1 MDKLKNEIVYLRSN
15 GQDITDDKIYIES
28 VRDEQTRDIIDNYRV
43 GNYDSNGNYIIDA
56 DIVQE
61 LIKITKK
68 LNRKDY
74 ERLIAETNGDYE
86 FKSIAD
92 IPLFGKLE
100 FRLIVTKTDA
110 KLYLIENVFREG
122 GGYLEVYGEKIA
134 EYVSD
139 TIEKKDLKSI
149 FTIFNIKLVDDDDDG
164 KKVEELE
171 DIDKLMT
178 RKIYLSLLARQMVE
192 TTAGDEKEV
201 FDSIVTILKTEGGEY
216 GKKVLKNFVDRLER
230 RPEVM
235 TIKDKKG
242 YNKALNDMLMGAL
255 EVVTT
260 QEDLQDANK
269 KIVFDKINQMRNQ
282 FSQHNVEKAKQI
294 VTAKQVKQVYDQVLD
309 GKGKLSLQDLQENVE
324 SVKQTLQKPTLVAK
338 PVLKQETRQA
348 ILKQGVKNAVI
359 EEAPKQQDQAAL
371 KKEEQEPEKTQKQQ
385 DNKADQK
392 PQNKTPVQK
401 PQVKT
406 AQQDKKPAQKTEVKK
421 EQSSASPT
429 GQGISPTG
437 SGFTPTNQKPVE
449 PGLRREG
456 DANNQVASLGG
467 DKTNKEPPTKSQEY
481 TNPITPKGQIKGDNN
496 QTPEST
502 GQDAQK
508 GETEKLEV
516 ETQYEVKSPYEASS
530 IIMSSVFEDPTN
542 PESDKEVNSETK
554 GKPYNDE
561 KVFNFSDEIAN
572 QQYPDSKQVFN
583 FSDEEANQQYPD
595 SEQVFNFSDEKAN
608 KQHSDLEQ
616 GYNQGN

>member
-139 TIEKKDLKSI
+139 TIEKQDLKSI

-178 RKIYLSLLARQMVE
+178 RKIYLSLLAKQMVE

-201 FDSIVTILKTEGGEY
+201 FDSVVTILKTEGGEY

-242 YNKALNDMLMGAL
+242 YNKALNDMLMGSL

-371 KKEEQEPEKTQKQQ
+371 KKEVQEPEKAQKQQ
-385 DNKADQK
+385 DNKGEQK
-392 PQNKTPVQK
+392 SQDNKGEQQNKTPVQK
-401 PQVKT
+401 PQGKT
-406 AQQDKKPAQKTEVKK
+406 AQQDKKPAQKTEVNK
-421 EQSSASPT
+421 EQPS
-429 GQGISPTG
+429 ISPTDK
-437 SGFTPTNQKPVE
+437 SISPTVTGFTPTNQNRVGA
-449 PGLRREG
+449 GLRREG
-456 DANNQVASLGG
+456 DANNQVANLDS
-467 DKTNKEPPTKSQEY
+467 DKTNEGTHTEKDVDKNILKPTQKTP
-481 TNPITPKGQIKGDNN
+481 TNKDNN
-496 QTPEST
+496 QAPEST
-502 GQDAQK
+502 GQDTPK
-508 GETEKLEV
+508 GKTETVVEV
-516 ETQYEVKSPYEASS
+516 VPPVDPEV
-530 IIMSSVFEDPTN
+530 IEDLGVGKVTTLIYL
-542 PESDKEVNSETK
+542 DKEVNDKGHQPTGEDQDDDLISQEPGKQDPSTTIYKKASEETPL
-554 GKPYNDE
+554 GHTPD
-561 KVFNFSDEIAN
+561 FSN
-572 QQYPDSKQVFN
+572 STTSVLR
-583 FSDEEANQQYPD
+583 
-595 SEQVFNFSDEKAN
+595 
-608 KQHSDLEQ
+608 HSDPEQ
-616 GYNQGN
+616 GQT

>member
-139 TIEKKDLKSI
+139 TIEKQDLKSI

-178 RKIYLSLLARQMVE
+178 RKIYLSLLAKQMVE

-201 FDSIVTILKTEGGEY
+201 FDSVVTILKTEGGEY

-242 YNKALNDMLMGAL
+242 YNKALNDMLMGSL

-324 SVKQTLQKPTLVAK
+324 SVKQTLQK
-338 PVLKQETRQA
+338 
-348 ILKQGVKNAVI
+348 
-359 EEAPKQQDQAAL
+359 
-371 KKEEQEPEKTQKQQ
+371 
-385 DNKADQK
+385 
-392 PQNKTPVQK
+392 
-401 PQVKT
+401 
-406 AQQDKKPAQKTEVKK
+406 
-421 EQSSASPT
+421 
-429 GQGISPTG
+429 
-437 SGFTPTNQKPVE
+437 
-449 PGLRREG
+449 
-456 DANNQVASLGG
+456 
-467 DKTNKEPPTKSQEY
+467 
-481 TNPITPKGQIKGDNN
+481 
-496 QTPEST
+496 
-502 GQDAQK
+502 
-508 GETEKLEV
+508 
-516 ETQYEVKSPYEASS
+516 
-530 IIMSSVFEDPTN
+530 MM
-542 PESDKEVNSETK
+542 
-554 GKPYNDE
+554 
-561 KVFNFSDEIAN
+561 
-572 QQYPDSKQVFN
+572 
-583 FSDEEANQQYPD
+583 
-595 SEQVFNFSDEKAN
+595 
-608 KQHSDLEQ
+608 
-616 GYNQGN
+616 

>member
-139 TIEKKDLKSI
+139 TIEKQDLKSI

-178 RKIYLSLLARQMVE
+178 RKIYLSLLAKQMVE

-201 FDSIVTILKTEGGEY
+201 FDSVVTILKTEGGEY

-242 YNKALNDMLMGAL
+242 YNKALNDMLMGSL

-359 EEAPKQQDQAAL
+359 EEAQKQQDQAAL
-371 KKEEQEPEKTQKQQ
+371 KKEEQEPEKAQKQQ
-385 DNKADQK
+385 DNKGEQ
-392 PQNKTPVQK
+392 QNKTPVQK
-401 PQVKT
+401 PQGKT
-406 AQQDKKPAQKTEVKK
+406 AQQDKKPAQKTEVKN

-429 GQGISPTG
+429 GKGISPTG
-437 SGFTPTNQKPVE
+437 SGFTPTNQNPVGAD
-449 PGLRREG
+449 PRGEG
-456 DANNQVASLGG
+456 GSKNQGANLDSG
-467 DKTNKEPPTKSQEY
+467 KTNKEPPTKFQDILNLKPEVQ
-481 TNPITPKGQIKGDNN
+481 TKGDNK
-496 QTPEST
+496 QAPKPT
-502 GQDAQK
+502 GQDAQEDK
-508 GETEKLEV
+508 TKKAEINLDFLSNYGGEMP
-516 ETQYEVKSPYEASS
+516 S
-530 IIMSSVFEDPTN
+530 FFGDPTN
-542 PESDKEVNSETK
+542 YEINEGETK
-554 GKPYNDE
+554 IDIEIEGNPSEE
-561 KVFNFSDEIAN
+561 KVN
-572 QQYPDSKQVFN
+572 PG
-583 FSDEEANQQYPD
+583 EEKVNPIK
-595 SEQVFNFSDEKAN
+595 EEVLNHGEKKVN
-608 KQHSDLEQ
+608 PIEEEVLNH
-616 GYNQGN
+616 G

>member
-139 TIEKKDLKSI
+139 TIEKQDLKSI

-178 RKIYLSLLARQMVE
+178 RKIYLSLLAKQMVE

-201 FDSIVTILKTEGGEY
+201 FDSVVTILKTEGGEY

-242 YNKALNDMLMGAL
+242 YNKALNDMLMGSL

-371 KKEEQEPEKTQKQQ
+371 KKEEQEPEKAQKQQ
-385 DNKADQK
+385 DNKVDQK
-392 PQNKTPVQK
+392 QQNKTPVQK
-401 PQVKT
+401 PQGKT
-406 AQQDKKPAQKTEVKK
+406 AQQDKKPDKSAGKEKPTQKSSGANEKSSTSSTD
-421 EQSSASPT
+421 QS
-429 GQGISPTG
+429 ISPTG
-437 SGFTPTNQKPVE
+437 QKPVE
-449 PGLRREG
+449 PDLRREG
-456 DANNQVASLGG
+456 YANNQVASLGG

-481 TNPITPKGQIKGDNN
+481 TNPTPDNGNN
-496 QTPEST
+496 QAPKSPS
-502 GQDAQK
+502 QDAQK
-508 GETEKLEV
+508 DETETVVEV
-516 ETQYEVKSPYEASS
+516 VPPVNPKVIGNLGEGKGTTLINLDKKVEDDGYQPTGEDQDDDLTSQEPGKQDPSTTIYKKASEETPLGYTPDFSNSTT
-530 IIMSSVFEDPTN
+530 SVLR
-542 PESDKEVNSETK
+542 
-554 GKPYNDE
+554 
-561 KVFNFSDEIAN
+561 
-572 QQYPDSKQVFN
+572 
-583 FSDEEANQQYPD
+583 
-595 SEQVFNFSDEKAN
+595 
-608 KQHSDLEQ
+608 HSDPEQ
-616 GYNQGN
+616 GQT

>member
-139 TIEKKDLKSI
+139 TIEKQDLKSI

-178 RKIYLSLLARQMVE
+178 RKIYLSLLAKQMVE

-201 FDSIVTILKTEGGEY
+201 FDSVVTILKTEGGEY

-242 YNKALNDMLMGAL
+242 YNKALNDMLMGSL

-371 KKEEQEPEKTQKQQ
+371 KKEEQEPEKAQKQQ
-385 DNKADQK
+385 DNKVDQK
-392 PQNKTPVQK
+392 QQNKTPVQK
-401 PQVKT
+401 PQGKT
-406 AQQDKKPAQKTEVKK
+406 AQQDKKPDKSAGKEKPTQKSSGANEKSSTSSTD
-421 EQSSASPT
+421 QS
-429 GQGISPTG
+429 ISPTG
-437 SGFTPTNQKPVE
+437 QKPVE
-449 PGLRREG
+449 PDLRREG
-456 DANNQVASLGG
+456 YANNQVASLGG
-467 DKTNKEPPTKSQEY
+467 DKTNEETPTKSQVIL
-481 TNPITPKGQIKGDNN
+481 NPKTPEVQTKGDNN
-496 QTPEST
+496 QAPKPT
-502 GQDAQK
+502 GQ
-508 GETEKLEV
+508 V
-516 ETQYEVKSPYEASS
+516 ETQYKGKYPYEDSS
-530 IIMSSVFEDPTN
+530 TIMYSVYEDSTN
-542 PESDKEVNSETK
+542 PESDEEVNSEEK
-554 GKPYNDE
+554 VNPIEEEVFNHGEKKVNPIEEEVLNPKFDHYEQVFNPSDEEANEQYPDSEQGLNPSDE
-561 KVFNFSDEIAN
+561 KAN
-572 QQYPDSKQVFN
+572 QQYPD
-583 FSDEEANQQYPD
+583 P
-595 SEQVFNFSDEKAN
+595 
-608 KQHSDLEQ
+608 EQ